1 MFYSFHLCFSKYSFS
16 YLFFISKIQFQHF
29 FPFFFK
35 FSFFCCR
42 IFVSQEKKGTGVK
55 SNAYLKGSNWA
66 YKEFSITPN
75 LPFYRA
81 LWMIRVGNGWSRFC
95 LTLNFW
101 EKKTEWNLIFE
112 CIYKAKYDIYILI
125 YYILFSLQLY
135 PKKYSLALVLS
146 DTKIR
151 RKKIFN
157 INLNKIQ
164 SMNSISMQSNGEA
177 NEMPNETQAK
187 CSWQQQQQE

>member
-1 MFYSFHLCFSKYSFS
+1 MCIVQCAHISMCLFSRSLCDCYCWCINCDRCSIHFIFVSQNIPFHTFFLSPKFSFNI
-16 YLFFISKIQFQHF
+16 FFR
-29 FPFFFK
+29 FFFK

-112 CIYKAKYDIYILI
+112 CIYKAKYDIYIYLYTI
-125 YYILFSLQLY
+125 YY
-135 PKKYSLALVLS
+135 LVCNY
-146 DTKIR
+146 IR
-151 RKKIFN
+151 KN
-157 INLNKIQ
+157 IH
-164 SMNSISMQSNGEA
+164 
-177 NEMPNETQAK
+177 
-187 CSWQQQQQE
+187 